1 MIPSDS
7 EELHVL
13 AGEYVLGVLEPEVMN
28 ELALAAGSNP
38 ALGLAIAYWEER
50 LHGLSRLAPPAEPP
64 PQTWARIAERIAVP
78 AVPAR
83 RFGLWNCLGFWRGS
97 AALAMA
103 VAAGLAL
110 YIALTPRPAALRLVA
125 VLHSPQQEPAAWI
138 ATAGGNGLLLRAVAS
153 VAAPGDRSFELWAI
167 GPSGGAPQA
176 LGVVPA
182 NGQLEIGALPRALED
197 GATLAISI
205 EPKSG
210 SPTGLPTG
218 PVVFVGRLNAVRP

>member
-38 ALGLAIAYWEER
+38 ALSLAIAYWEER
-50 LHGLSRLAPPAEPP
+50 LHGLSRLALPADPP

-78 AVPAR
+78 AMPAR
-83 RFGLWNCLGFWRGS
+83 RIGLWNCLGFWRGS
-97 AALAMA
+97 AALATA
-103 VAAGLAL
+103 VAASLAL
-110 YIALTPRPAALRLVA
+110 YIALAPRPAALRFVA

-138 ATAGGNGLLLRAVAS
+138 ATAVGNGLLLRAVAS

-167 GPSGGAPQA
+167 GPSGGAPKA

-182 NGQLEIGALPRALED
+182 NGQLEIGALPEALED

-205 EPKSG
+205 EPKAG
-210 SPTGLPTG
+210 SPAGRPTG
-218 PVVFVGRLNAVRP
+218 PVVFLGRLNTVRP

>member
-13 AGEYVLGVLEPEVMN
+13 AGEYVLGVLEPAAMT
-28 ELALAAGSNP
+28 ELAEAAGNNP
-38 ALGLAIAYWEER
+38 ALARAIAYWEER
-50 LHGLSRLAPPAEPP
+50 LHGLSRLAPPADPP
-64 PQTWARIAERIAVP
+64 PQTWDRIVERIAG
-78 AVPAR
+78 PAR
-83 RFGLWNCLGFWRGS
+83 SARRVALWNCLGFWRWS
-97 AALAMA
+97 AALTTAA
-103 VAAGLAL
+103 AAGLAL
-110 YIALTPRPAALRLVA
+110 YIALAPRPEALRFVA
-125 VLHSPQQEPAAWI
+125 VLHAPQQEPAAWV
-138 ATAGGNGLLLRAVAS
+138 ATAEDRGLLLRAVAS

-167 GPSGGAPQA
+167 APNGGAPKA

-182 NGQLEIGALPRALED
+182 NGQLEIGVLPEDMED

-205 EPKSG
+205 EPKTG

>member
-13 AGEYVLGVLEPEVMN
+13 AGEYVLGVLEPEVVD
-28 ELALAAGSNP
+28 ELALAAESNQ
-38 ALGLAIAYWEER
+38 ALSRAIAYWEER
-50 LHGLSRLAPPAEPP
+50 LHGLSRLARPADPP
-64 PQTWARIAERIAVP
+64 PETWARIAERIARP
-78 AVPAR
+78 GVPAR
-83 RFGLWNCLGFWRGS
+83 RFGLWNCLGFWRGW
-97 AALAMA
+97 AALATA
-103 VAAGLAL
+103 VAACLAL
-110 YIALTPRPAALRLVA
+110 YLTLTPRSEALRFVA

-138 ATAGGNGLLLRAVAS
+138 ATTEGKGLLLRAVAG

-167 GPSGGAPQA
+167 GPSGGAPKA

-182 NGQLEIGALPRALED
+182 SGQLEIGTLPEALED

-205 EPKSG
+205 EPKAG

-218 PVVFVGRLNAVRP
+218 PVVYVGRLNAVRL